1 MSCCRWSE
9 RALRRRSTR
18 CLLAALAV
26 GVALASTSHAQEP
39 PREEPAVADEAQPEE
54 KPEAEEQ
61 TEELPPSDPGA
72 ALPSGVEV
80 IRVVGEDIASD
91 IAPEVAQSV
100 TQFDA
105 EALQAL
111 GAQNVSDLATFTP
124 NLEIKTAGATAPTFF
139 IRGVGLNDFAA
150 NGSGAVAIYQD
161 DVPRNAPA
169 IQLGQ
174 FFDLENVEILKG
186 PQGGG
191 SGRNASAGAIFVNA
205 IKPQDELGAGLTTTI
220 GNYNLRDFE
229 GFINAPMVEGSLSSR
244 MAFRFTERDPI
255 LQNRC
260 SRIPERADAP
270 NLNIPGQPFIP
281 SPTPTNPQQGNVTAG
296 MAGQHVPAFP
306 IRRDEA
312 LIPAPNTIPVNQRA
326 AQSQWHQVSFCG
338 ENRFTNYPLDPRPPP
353 PGLPSANW
361 PNGRQ
366 ISILPGDLPDKV
378 NDIGNWSARG
388 ALRFQPEGT
397 DMDWIVNGH
406 GGRMDQYSTLGQAIG
421 TRDSRYGGPTAFP
434 YRDRDVVSLETRL
447 RKPDQTIDELNALLA
462 QHLAEVGDDDPWKG
476 DYNRTGKTR
485 LDTWGSYV
493 RGDWTLPEVTL
504 TSLTGYDAYDRWRD
518 TDQDFTPDTLFESE
532 ITDDAWQ
539 ITQEL
544 KAEGEIREGT
554 LRWNAG
560 AFTLNEKLDY
570 YQKQFFR
577 GTQGNNSASDRTD
590 IDYTQNL
597 YSWAAFA
604 GGAWDFLDDFTLEA
618 GGRYNWEQKRFD
630 STLTLV
636 TTTRPPIP
644 GVETETWH
652 APTGTVTLLYRLQE
666 ETAVY
671 WKYSRGWKGGHFS
684 ALPQDTEKRITLAD
698 PETIDAFE
706 IGLNANWFEGRLGFR
721 AQLFYYNYQD
731 YQVLT
736 VEDTVAGPPA
746 IAIINANDAEIYGS
760 EIEVRAEPVEALV
773 FTGRFGWLE
782 SQYLDFT
789 NEITQSVQGPNNTI
803 TNLVVTVDYTGNRLI
818 NSPQFK
824 FSGAVDYT
832 FELGRYGALLPR
844 VDFAWSDDT
853 YFDPAEGRGNPN
865 AFGQQFLPRFAVGQ
879 PAYWIF
885 NGRLGYRTEDGT
897 IEIAGW
903 VRNFMD
909 TTYKTYGFDASQF
922 SSVQINYYGEPRTY
936 GMDFT
941 VRF

>member
-9 RALRRRSTR
+9 RARQRRSAR
-18 CLLAALAV
+18 CLLAALAF
-26 GVALASTSHAQEP
+26 GVAFAGAAFAQEP
-39 PREEPAVADEAQPEE
+39 PRDESAAADDAQREE
-54 KPEAEEQ
+54 KPDAEE
-61 TEELPPSDPGA
+61 EKPPELEPMGPSELPP
-72 ALPSGVEV
+72 GVEV

-111 GAQNVSDLATFTP
+111 GAQNVADLATFTP

-161 DVPRNAPA
+161 DVARNAPA

-191 SGRNASAGAIFVNA
+191 SGRNASAGAIRINA
-205 IKPQDELGAGLTTTI
+205 IKPGDELGAGLTSTI

-229 GFINAPMVEGSLSSR
+229 GFINAPMLEGVLTSR

-260 SRIPERADAP
+260 SRVPA
-270 NLNIPGQPFIP
+270 
-281 SPTPTNPQQGNVTAG
+281 PTPGTRVQGAPFVPPTSPAANLT
-296 MAGQHVPAFP
+296 GQHVQAL
-306 IRRDEA
+306 DERIQNA
-312 LIPAPNTIPVNQRA
+312 LDQPGPVGNWNYDR
-326 AQSQWHQVSFCG
+326 VSFCG
-338 ENRFTNYPLDPRPPP
+338 EQIFNQYLNADGMPTSLPRFG
-353 PGLPSANW
+353 PGLVNQRFASA
-361 PNGRQ
+361 
-366 ISILPGDLPDKV
+366 LPGDLPDKV

-388 ALRFQPEGT
+388 ALRFQPLGT

-421 TRDSRYGGPTAFP
+421 TRNSRYGGPTAFP
-434 YRDRDVVSLETRL
+434 YRDRDVIA
-447 RKPDQTIDELNALLA
+447 IDDRTSNDAVFAKHLA
-462 QHLAEVGDDDPWKG
+462 QIGDDDPWKG
-476 DYNRTGKTR
+476 DYNRNGKTR

-493 RGDWTLPEVTL
+493 RGDWTLPNATL
-504 TSLTGYDAYDRWRD
+504 TTLTGYDGYDRWRD
-518 TDQDFTPDTLFESE
+518 TDQDFTPDVLFESE
-532 ITDDAWQ
+532 IDDDAWQ
-539 ITQEL
+539 VSQEL
-544 KAEGEIREGT
+544 KAAGEVREGT
-554 LRWNAG
+554 LRWEAG
-560 AFTLNEKLDY
+560 GFTLNEKLDY

-577 GTQGNNSASDRTD
+577 GANLSVDPDRTD
-590 IDYTQNL
+590 IDFTQDL

-604 GGAWDFLDDFTLEA
+604 GGAWDFMDDFTLEA
-618 GGRYNWEQKRFD
+618 GARYNWERKRFD
-630 STLTLV
+630 DTLTLV
-636 TTTRPPIP
+636 SIPGLAPIP
-644 GVETETWH
+644 AVMTETWQ

-684 ALPQDTEKRITLAD
+684 ALPQVSKGITVAD

-706 IGLNANWFEGRLGFR
+706 VGLNANWLEGRLGFR

-736 VEDTVAGPPA
+736 VEDTVAGPPG

-760 EIEVRAEPVEALV
+760 EVEVRAEPVESLV

-789 NEITQSVQGPNNTI
+789 NEITQSVQAADGTI
-803 TNLVVTVDYTGNRLI
+803 RNLVVTVDYTGNRLI

-844 VDFAWSDDT
+844 FDFAWSDDT
-853 YFDPAEGRGNPN
+853 FFDPAEGRGNPN
-865 AFGQQFLPRFAVGQ
+865 AFGQQFLPDFAVGQ

-897 IEIAGW
+897 IEISGW

-922 SSVQINYYGEPRTY
+922 SSVQVNYYGEPRTY

-941 VRF
+941 VTF